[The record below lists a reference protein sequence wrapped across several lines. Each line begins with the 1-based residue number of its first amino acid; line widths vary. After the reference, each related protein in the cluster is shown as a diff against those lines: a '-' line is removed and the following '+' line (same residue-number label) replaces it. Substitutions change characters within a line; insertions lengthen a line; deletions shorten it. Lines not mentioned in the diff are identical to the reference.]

1 MARLIRQLGIC
12 GVLCA
17 MAGLPASGCSAKG
30 STLPAGGSTGGSY
43 GAGGLPA
50 NMGGMYYATLG
61 GMTGAGG
68 SLYGTGGSL
77 VGYGGSP
84 LPGSGGSLITGYGG
98 TVVTGSGGTAVTGS
112 GGSGTPVEALPGN
125 SGIIPDDGGNFA
137 KDWNVSGVIGS
148 WYTYVD
154 TGGSS
159 ISGDYQDPAGYGPFG
174 SQNGEFC
181 FTGLAS
187 GHGDVNY
194 STNWGAGV
202 GLDVCAM
209 PDDVSWLPTDLQAAG
224 AGNKFQ
230 AGSCPTVLTAVN
242 SVTFTISGSWGPEMR
257 VGFKETDS
265 QEVAPFM
272 RITSGGTYTI
282 TPADLSVPS
291 DWDVANAGATGS
303 SNIVSINWQ
312 VASQSGDT
320 SFNFCISNVT
330 IT

>member
-1 MARLIRQLGIC
+1 MANLIRQMGIC
-12 GVLCA
+12 GVLCV

-30 STLPAGGSTGGSY
+30 STLPEGGGPTGGNTGVGGAGMVGGGPGY
-43 GAGGLPA
+43 GGGYIPVGAGGLP
-50 NMGGMYYATLG
+50 G
-61 GMTGAGG
+61 
-68 SLYGTGGSL
+68 
-77 VGYGGSP
+77 VGYGGS
-84 LPGSGGSLITGYGG
+84 LPVGYGGSLPVGYGGSLPVGSGGG
-98 TVVTGSGGTAVTGS
+98 TVTGSGGA
-112 GGSGTPVEALPGN
+112 GTPVDAHPGN

-137 KDWNVSGVIGS
+137 KDWNVSGVVGA

-154 TGGSS
+154 TGGSTMDS
-159 ISGDYQDPAGYGPFG
+159 SYTDPANYGPFG

-181 FTGLAS
+181 FS
-187 GHGDVNY
+187 GVAAGHQDTNY
-194 STNWGAGV
+194 STNWGAGL

-209 PDDVSWLPTDLQAAG
+209 PADMAWLPADLQAA
-224 AGNKFQ
+224 ASPEQKFQ
-230 AGSCPTVLTAVN
+230 AGSCPTLLTAVN

-272 RITSGGTYTI
+272 RITAAGTYTI
-282 TPADLSVPS
+282 TPADLSVPA

-312 VASQSGDT
+312 VASQADDVSY
-320 SFNFCISNVT
+320 NFCISNVS